1 MSPGAQPR
9 LSARAATHG
18 LAGELNFLPGGWFFP
33 REAFSENQ
41 VEEVARSFLPSLE
54 RHTASLLLHAVD
66 YNHVSKAGPDLKG
79 GRDSTFDGRN
89 VKELKNKF

>member
-1 MSPGAQPR
+1 M
-9 LSARAATHG
+9 
-18 LAGELNFLPGGWFFP
+18 
-33 REAFSENQ
+33 
-41 VEEVARSFLPSLE
+41 EEVARSFLPSLE